1 MKHSSFSR
9 RQFVHNSLGGL
20 SLMAVPSGLRAS
32 VSKPF
37 KKMKIVCVGGHP
49 DDPESGCG
57 GALAKFSASGHDA
70 TIIYLTRG
78 EAGIPGKSHDEAA
91 AIRSKEAVE
100 ACKILN
106 AKPVFAGQ
114 VDADTIMNNE
124 WVTKMQQLIAIERP
138 DIVFTH
144 WPVDSHKDHQVASL
158 LTIQTWVQ
166 STEKFDLY
174 FFEVC
179 AGEQTMTFHPTDYV
193 DITDVQ
199 QQKRKAVFCHISQDP
214 DSIYSCGHASME
226 DFRGR
231 EISVKAAE
239 AFVHM
244 TGRKMGGLIP
254 GI

>member
-1 MKHSSFSR
+1 MKHFSFSR
-9 RQFVHNSLGGL
+9 RQFVHNSLGSL
-20 SLMAVPSGLRAS
+20 SLMAMPASLRAS
-32 VSKPF
+32 TNDVL

-57 GALAKFSASGHDA
+57 GTLAKFAALGHNV
-70 TIIYLTRG
+70 TIIYLTKG
-78 EAGIPGKSHDEAA
+78 EAGVRGKSHDEAA
-91 AIRSKEAVE
+91 EIRSNEAIG

-114 VDADTIMNNE
+114 VDADTIISNE
-124 WVTKMQQLIAIERP
+124 WLTKMQQLIAIEKP

-158 LTIQTWVQ
+158 LTIQTWVR
-166 STEKFDLY
+166 SPEKFDLY

-179 AGEQTMTFHPTDYV
+179 AGGQTMTFHPTDYV
-193 DITDVQ
+193 DIADTQ
-199 QQKRKAVFCHISQDP
+199 QQKRKAVFCHTSQDP
-214 DSIYSCGHASME
+214 DGIYSCGHASME

-231 EISVKAAE
+231 EMGVKAAE

-244 TGRKMGGLIP
+244 TGEKKGSLIL
-254 GI
+254 

>member
-1 MKHSSFSR
+1 MPAS
-9 RQFVHNSLGGL
+9 
-20 SLMAVPSGLRAS
+20 LRAS
-32 VSKPF
+32 TNDVL

-57 GALAKFSASGHDA
+57 GTLAKFAALGHNV
-70 TIIYLTRG
+70 TIIYLTKG
-78 EAGIPGKSHDEAA
+78 EAGVRGKSHDEAA
-91 AIRSKEAVE
+91 EIRSNEAIG

-114 VDADTIMNNE
+114 VDADTIISNE
-124 WVTKMQQLIAIERP
+124 WLTKMQQLIAIEKP

-158 LTIQTWVQ
+158 LTIQTWVR
-166 STEKFDLY
+166 SPEKFDLY

-179 AGEQTMTFHPTDYV
+179 AGGQTMTFHPTDYV
-193 DITDVQ
+193 DIADTQ
-199 QQKRKAVFCHISQDP
+199 QQKRKAVFCHTSQDP
-214 DSIYSCGHASME
+214 DGIYSCGHASME

-231 EISVKAAE
+231 EMGVKAAE

-244 TGRKMGGLIP
+244 TGEKKGSLIL
-254 GI
+254 